1 VVSKSSAGAA
11 IVELVDREV
20 AAMGAGDLGQYV
32 ALLTDDAVLLAPNT
46 PPKAGAE
53 LRQWLGEF
61 LQRVRVEW
69 LSFVHDEVA
78 VSGDLGYHVYS
89 YTWRT
94 SPKGGGEPTVSSGKG
109 LHIVRRG
116 ADGAWRIAREI
127 WNANPAT

>member
-1 VVSKSSAGAA
+1 VVKNSREDAA
-11 IVELVDREV
+11 IVRLVDREV
-20 AAMGAGDLGQYV
+20 AAMGAGDIDQYV
-32 ALLTDDAVLLAPNT
+32 ALLTDDAILLAPNT
-46 PPKAGAE
+46 LPKAGAE

-69 LSFVHDEVA
+69 LSFVHDEVG
-78 VSGDLGYHVYS
+78 VHGDLGYHVYR

-94 SPKGGGEPTVSSGKG
+94 TPKGSGEPTVSSGKG

-127 WNANPAT
+127 WNANPAA